1 MPESTRSQGQKST
14 QAWEAATPDWTA
26 QQCLS
31 FLESIGELLAT
42 WRRRPNDQ
50 LEITAGALGNL
61 GVAIEENAH
70 CLRRHFEESVFY
82 GSTEKGGDQ

>member
-1 MPESTRSQGQKST
+1 MDTTKATKEK
-14 QAWEAATPDWTA
+14 QASGYSSPDWTA

-31 FLESIGELLAT
+31 FLESIGELLST

-61 GVAIEENAH
+61 GLAIEENAR
-70 CLRRHFEESVFY
+70 CLRLRFEESVFY